1 MEDGSNTKNAKALN
15 PVAYPQG
22 KIKKMRAVVQRV
34 KSASVT
40 VEGQLVSEIG
50 AGVLVFLGVAHDDT
64 ATELEYIANK
74 VANLRIFED
83 EAGKMNLSLL
93 DTGGAALI
101 VSQFTLYGDC
111 RKGRRPSFINAARP
125 EVANALYEQFIDILK
140 QQNIPTQGGTFQA
153 MMDVELINDGP
164 VTILLDSD
172 KQF

>member
-1 MEDGSNTKNAKALN
+1 
-15 PVAYPQG
+15 
-22 KIKKMRAVVQRV
+22 MRAVVQRV
-34 KSASVT
+34 KSASVK
-40 VEGQLVSEIG
+40 VEGELVSEIG
-50 AGVLVFLGVAHDDT
+50 AGLLVFLGVAHDDT

-74 VANLRIFED
+74 VTNLRIFED
-83 EAGKMNLSLL
+83 EEGKMNRSLL
-93 DTGGAALI
+93 ETGGAALI

-125 EVANALYEQFIDILK
+125 EVANTLYEQFITALE
-140 QQNIPTQGGTFQA
+140 QQNVPTQGGTFQA